1 MYGSNADFK
10 ATFMEFDGH
19 EIGIQD
25 FNRMITAI
33 LKTHFSR
40 SERRLKTISLKT
52 NIWKLNWYYINSMKS
67 EEYVKLDWG
76 VVKKIY
82 NNFYCHK
89 ACLFLLRCWDQGNE
103 SSPFN

>member
-1 MYGSNADFK
+1 MFVHKGAQLFLYGSNADFK

-52 NIWKLNWYYINSMKS
+52 NI
-67 EEYVKLDWG
+67 
-76 VVKKIY
+76 
-82 NNFYCHK
+82 
-89 ACLFLLRCWDQGNE
+89 
-103 SSPFN
+103 